1 MKKEDLKN
9 GNIIELRD
17 GRRAIKTNIKG
28 FEYIRLDYISATSTA
43 LFSLNEFNDDLKGSH
58 SGLDIMKVYEDYT
71 CQKVLWERKE
81 KPKLT
86 EDEKA
91 ILRNLPKKWKYIVR
105 DEDSCLWIFNDY
117 KPHKGNTTPEW
128 LGSIG
133 KSFILFQHLFQFI
146 KWEDEEPYLISDLL
160 EEEN

>member
-1 MKKEDLKN
+1 MKQEDLKN

-43 LFSLNEFNDDLKGSH
+43 LFSLYEFKDGLKGISRN
-58 SGLDIMKVYEDYT
+58 SDIMKVYEDYT
-71 CQKVLWERKE
+71 LKKVLWERKE
-81 KPKLT
+81 KPKIT
-86 EDEKA
+86 EEEKV
-91 ILRNLPKKWKYIVR
+91 ILRNLPREYKYIAR
-105 DEDSCLWIFNDY
+105 DKINESVLCIFID
-117 KPHKGNTTPEW
+117 KPKKESSYWFSDNYVSLEVYN
-128 LGSIG
+128 
-133 KSFILFQHLFQFI
+133 HLFQFI